1 MSTTRQVRLFRNG
14 ANQAIRIPRELEL
27 PGTSATI
34 RKVGNTLVIEPQ
46 KQPDLLD
53 VLKKLKPSKE
63 GLPKI
68 PRPLPEPFDL

>member
-1 MSTTRQVRLFRNG
+1 MTTTRQVRLFRNG
-14 ANQAIRIPRELEL
+14 SNQAVRIPKDLEL

-46 KQPDLLD
+46 KKPNLLE
-53 VLKKLKPSKE
+53 VLKKMKPLKE

-68 PRPLPEPFDL
+68 RREPSEPFEL

>member
-1 MSTTRQVRLFRNG
+1 MTATRQVRLFRNG
-14 ANQAIRIPRELEL
+14 ANQAIRIPRDLEL

-46 KQPDLLD
+46 KKPNLLE
-53 VLKKLKPSKE
+53 VLKKMKPSKE

-68 PRPLPEPFDL
+68 PRPPPEPFEF